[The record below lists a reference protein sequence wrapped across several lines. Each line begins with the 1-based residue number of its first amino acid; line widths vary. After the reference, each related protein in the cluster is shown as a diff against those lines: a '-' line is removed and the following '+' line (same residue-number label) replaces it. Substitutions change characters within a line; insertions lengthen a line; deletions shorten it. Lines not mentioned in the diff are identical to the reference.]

1 MDLRGVIFAQINSVN
16 LMTKGEE
23 EKEE

>member
-16 LMTKGEE
+16 LMTKGED
-23 EKEE
+23 KEE